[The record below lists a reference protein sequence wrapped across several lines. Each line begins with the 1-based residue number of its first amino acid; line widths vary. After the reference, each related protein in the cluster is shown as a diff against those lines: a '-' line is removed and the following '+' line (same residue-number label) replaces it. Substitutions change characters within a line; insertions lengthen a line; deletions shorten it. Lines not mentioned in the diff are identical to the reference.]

1 MKIVI
6 NTDYGGFG
14 LSDQAFKLYLELSN
28 IEYTTQQPEEPS
40 ILQGSLHFYDAKGNY
55 LSYYDIP
62 RNDPKLV
69 QVVETLGEQSWGNF
83 ANLKV
88 VDIPDG
94 VTWELHEY
102 DGIECVREIHRVWS

>member
-14 LSDQAFKLYLELSN
+14 ISDQAFKQYLELKG
-28 IEYTTQQPEEPS
+28 IEYTIEEPEEPS
-40 ILQGSLHFYDAKGNY
+40 VFHGINFYGKDGTY

-69 QVVETLGEQSWGNF
+69 QVVETLGEASWGNF

-88 VDIPDG
+88 LDIPDG

>member
-14 LSDQAFKLYLELSN
+14 LSDQAFEEYLKLSGV
-28 IEYTTQQPEEPS
+28 EYTTQEPEEPS
-40 ILQGSLHFYDAKGNY
+40 AFHGINFYDKEGKY
-55 LSYYDIP
+55 LSYYDVK

-69 QVVETLGEQSWGNF
+69 QVVEQLGEKSWGNF